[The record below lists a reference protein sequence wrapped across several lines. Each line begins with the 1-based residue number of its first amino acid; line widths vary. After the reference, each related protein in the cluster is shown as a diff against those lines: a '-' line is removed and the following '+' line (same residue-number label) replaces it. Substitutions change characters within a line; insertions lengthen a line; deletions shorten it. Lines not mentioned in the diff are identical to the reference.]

1 MPDRDQRK
9 LAAIFIADLAG
20 YTRLTEADE
29 AGTLRRL
36 KAAREQVIDPSIA
49 SFGGRIVH
57 TAGDGVLSEFPSVV
71 DAVQC
76 AADIQNGMA
85 EHGQNE
91 PEEARLRFRIGVN
104 LGDVMIDGDDLHGS
118 GVNIAARLQEIAEPG
133 TVCISGTVYN
143 QVRDE
148 MDLEWENDGE
158 HRLKNIGRPIEVW
171 RWVPAGESAGSG
183 ANSFDFSAVDGPS
196 IAVLPFSNL
205 SSDPEQD
212 FFADGMTEDVITLLS
227 TVPDLFVIAR
237 NSTFEYKGKSPDVHE
252 VATALGVRYVLEG
265 AVRKMGNRIRVT
277 AQLVDALSGNQI
289 WGERYDR
296 DLDDIFAVQD
306 ELAQGIVGAAQSRLL
321 VAESGRASRK
331 PTNKLDAWGNLVKA
345 RITMYAYRRQDMDA
359 AEPFVRRALK
369 IQPDYAPAHALLSLI
384 LAWRFYNGDWSE
396 ENLEVARTSAGLAA
410 RALELE
416 ANNPTVLVDIGY
428 AYSWLGLFVRAAAL
442 TERALKLHPNSALN
456 CSITGAMLAL
466 VGRTDE
472 GIALAR
478 KALVLSPKDPLA
490 HMFHR
495 SEGWTHYFAG
505 NLETAKRCFQTA
517 IGMKADPALERT
529 FMAAILARQGQPD
542 LARRELERVIQQGSR
557 CVIENIFRARTADTL
572 WRDFTDPIREVYD
585 GSLPEHPD

>member
-1 MPDRDQRK
+1 MADRDQRK
-9 LAAIFIADLAG
+9 LAAIFVADLVG
-20 YTRLTEADE
+20 YSRLTEADE

-36 KAAREQVIDPSIA
+36 KAAREQVIDLAIGE
-49 SFGGRIVH
+49 FGGRIVH

-76 AADIQNGMA
+76 AANIQNAMID
-85 EHGQNE
+85 HGRGE
-91 PEEARLRFRIGVN
+91 PEDPPLRFRIGVN

-118 GVNIAARLQEIAEPG
+118 GVNIAARLQEIAAPG
-133 TVCISGTVYN
+133 AVCISETVYN
-143 QVRDE
+143 QIRDE
-148 MDLEWENDGE
+148 TELDWESDGE
-158 HRLKNIGRPIEVW
+158 HTLKNIERPIRVW
-171 RWVPAGESAGSG
+171 HWFPAGMAAQKNDSDERGSQG
-183 ANSFDFSAVDGPS
+183 LPS
-196 IAVLPFSNL
+196 IAVLPFTNL
-205 SSDPEQD
+205 STDPDQD

-237 NSTFEYKGKSPDVHE
+237 NSTIEFKGQTPDVRE

-265 AVRKMGNRIRVT
+265 SVRKAGNRIRVT
-277 AQLVDALSGNQI
+277 AQLVDAISGSQI

-306 ELAQGIVGAAQSRLL
+306 ELAQGIVGAAQSPLL
-321 VAESGRASRK
+321 VAESSRASRK

-384 LAWRFYNGDWSE
+384 LAWRFYNGEYNE

-428 AYSWLGLFVRAAAL
+428 AYSWLGLFTRAATLA
-442 TERALKLHPNSALN
+442 ERALKLNPNSALN
-456 CSITGAMLAL
+456 CAIAGAMLAL

-472 GIALAR
+472 GTALAR
-478 KALVLSPKDPLA
+478 KALVLSPRDPLA

-505 NLETAKRCFQTA
+505 NLETAKTCLQTA

-529 FMAAILARQGQPD
+529 FVAAILVRQGNKD
-542 LARRELERVIQQGSR
+542 LARRELDRVIQQGSR
-557 CVIENIFRARTADTL
+557 CVIENVFRARTTGTL
-572 WRDFTDPIREVYD
+572 WREFTDPIREIYD
-585 GSLPEHPD
+585 GPLPEHPDE

>member
-76 AADIQNGMA
+76 ATNIQNGMA
-85 EHGQNE
+85 EHGKDE
-91 PEEARLRFRIGVN
+91 PDEARLRFRIGVN

-133 TVCISGTVYN
+133 TVCISETVYS

-148 MDLEWENDGE
+148 IDLEWENDGE

-171 RWVPAGESAGSG
+171 RWVPASAREATGRN
-183 ANSFDFSAVDGPS
+183 AYDFSVVDGPS
-196 IAVLPFSNL
+196 IAVLPFTNL
-205 SSDPEQD
+205 SSDPDQD

-237 NSTFEYKGKSPDVHE
+237 NSTFEYKGKSPDVRD
-252 VATALGVRYVLEG
+252 VAAALGVRYVLEG
-265 AVRKMGNRIRVT
+265 AVRKLGNRIRVT

-306 ELAQGIVGAAQSRLL
+306 ELAEGIVGAAQSRLL

-384 LAWRFYNGDWSE
+384 LAWRFFNGDYSE

-416 ANNPTVLVDIGY
+416 ANNPAVLVDIGY
-428 AYSWLGLFVRAAAL
+428 AYSWLGLFVRAAGL

-456 CSITGAMLAL
+456 CAITGAMLAL
-466 VGRTDE
+466 VGRTEE
-472 GIALAR
+472 GTALAR

-505 NLETAKRCFQTA
+505 DLETAKRCFQTA
-517 IGMKADPALERT
+517 ISMKADPALERT
-529 FMAAILARQGQPD
+529 FMAAILTRQGERD
-542 LARRELERVIQQGSR
+542 LARRELDRVVQQGSK
-557 CVIENIFRARTADTL
+557 CVIENVFRARTADTL
-572 WRDFTDPIREVYD
+572 WRDFTSPIREVYD
-585 GSLPEHPD
+585 GPLPEHPD